1 EDLGSIRSYHE
12 AHLALAGDDPPFDFY
27 SPEGVIFTRMRYL
40 PPSRVLA
47 SQVVRCLISDGCY
60 VGAGARLERCVVGI
74 RSRIGAD
81 VRMNE
86 TVLIGADDFETD
98 AERAANR
105 GRGVP
110 DLGVGAGSVI
120 QRAILDKDC
129 RIGRGV
135 RIVNE
140 RGLTHA
146 DGENYFIRDGVVVVP
161 NSAVLRDGT
170 VI

>member
-1 EDLGSIRSYHE
+1 WEDLGSIGSYHA

-27 SPEGVIFTRMRYL
+27 SDEGVIFTRMRHL
-40 PPSRVLA
+40 PASRVLA
-47 SQVVRCLISDGCY
+47 SEVSRCLISDGCPA
-60 VGAGARLERCVVGI
+60 GAGGRLARCLAGL

-81 VRMNE
+81 VQLRE
-86 TVLIGADDFETD
+86 TVMLGADGLETD
-98 AERAANR
+98 ADRAANR

-129 RIGRGV
+129 RVGRGV

-140 RGLTHA
+140 RGLANA
-146 DGENYFIRDGVVVVP
+146 DGANY
-161 NSAVLRDGT
+161 
-170 VI
+170 

>member
-1 EDLGSIRSYHE
+1 FVDGYGE
-12 AHLALAGDDPPFDFY
+12 APASTGWSQGAPRARAGDDPPFDFY

-98 AERAANR
+98 AERAAHR
-105 GRGVP
+105 
-110 DLGVGAGSVI
+110 
-120 QRAILDKDC
+120 
-129 RIGRGV
+129 
-135 RIVNE
+135 
-140 RGLTHA
+140 
-146 DGENYFIRDGVVVVP
+146 
-161 NSAVLRDGT
+161 
-170 VI
+170 